1 MESEK
6 DLSQELKEQ
15 SVASSVEKVEESNKE
30 EVSVEVLQKQLVA
43 AETARKELEDK
54 YIRACASLENVRKR
68 CEKDKEEIRIQTTFL
83 TCLPILDLFDGFKLG
98 LASAESQKIDEN
110 VLKGFQM
117 ILQQFND
124 CLKTLNISSID
135 SVDVTFDPQLHHA
148 VSNCFHDTIPE
159 DHVVHVVRAGYK
171 LGERLLRPASVVVS
185 KGKDPENH
193 Q

>member
-6 DLSQELKEQ
+6 DLSQETKEPKVE
-15 SVASSVEKVEESNKE
+15 SPAEASSVEAS
-30 EVSVEVLQKQLVA
+30 SVETLQQALAA
-43 AETARKELEDK
+43 AEASCKDFEDK

-68 CEKDKEEIRIQTTFL
+68 CEKDKEEIRINTIFY
-83 TCLPILDLFDGFKLG
+83 TCLPILELFDGFKLG
-98 LASAESQKIDEN
+98 LASAESQKIDET

-117 ILQQFND
+117 ILQQFKD
-124 CLKTLNISSID
+124 CLKALSISPIEST
-135 SVDVTFDPQLHHA
+135 DVPFDPNVHHA

-159 DHVVHVVRAGYK
+159 DHVMHIVRTGYK

-185 KGKDPENH
+185 KGKDSEKH

>member
-6 DLSQELKEQ
+6 DLSQEIKEQ
-15 SVASSVEKVEESNKE
+15 NVDASPEVSVQE
-30 EVSVEVLQKQLVA
+30 EVSIETLQQQLAA
-43 AETARKELEDK
+43 AEASCKDFEDK

-68 CEKDKEEIRIQTTFL
+68 CEKDKEEIRINTTFY
-83 TCLPILDLFDGFKLG
+83 TCLPILELFDGFKLG

-124 CLKTLNISSID
+124 CLKNLNITPIEA
-135 SVDVTFDPQLHHA
+135 VNVAFDPNVHHA

-159 DHVVHVVRAGYK
+159 DHVVHIVRAGYQ

-185 KGKDPENH
+185 KGKDPEK
-193 Q
+193 QQ

>member
-6 DLSQELKEQ
+6 DLSQETKEQ
-15 SVASSVEKVEESNKE
+15 NVESPAESSSKE
-30 EVSVEVLQKQLVA
+30 ELSIETLQQQLVA
-43 AETARKELEDK
+43 MEASCKDFEDK

-68 CEKDKEEIRIQTTFL
+68 CEKDKEEIRINTTFY
-83 TCLPILDLFDGFKLG
+83 TCLPILELFDGFKLG
-98 LASAESQKIDEN
+98 LASAESQKINEN

-124 CLKTLNISSID
+124 CLKNLNISPIEA
-135 SVDVTFDPQLHHA
+135 VNVAFDPNIHHA

-159 DHVVHVVRAGYK
+159 DYVVHIVRTGYQ

-185 KGKDPENH
+185 KGKDPEK
-193 Q
+193 QQ